1 MNIELNEQ
9 EVQLLSELLSF
20 DLKEYIGYESEQV
33 DVFENILEK
42 LESSNEVVE
51 DIPLDE
57 IGDKIIEETDMAL
70 KMFGEYSF
78 GDKGPHEVMDVDS
91 ISDMFENKDIQDV
104 ARVLSFV
111 LDNYHLKTKVGS
123 HDPQW
128 VASSIVE
135 ALIHSLDDREDF
147 DELFQYDDR
156 FEY

>member
-9 EVQLLSELLSF
+9 EVELLSELLGL
-20 DLKEYIGYESEQV
+20 DLESIGYESEQV

-111 LDNYHLKTKVGS
+111 LDNYHLKTKISS